1 MNKSEET
8 PGVDSLVR
16 LVLGTGVTVLTGI
29 LFWGP
34 GAFARG
40 QMYMCVSIGIV
51 GALVYIVCRI
61 WGVRFAAGAA
71 VLLSMMNAALAQRLY
86 VTIWSETLGMLL
98 MLVLLWHVLTTW
110 KIERPIIGRLLL
122 LGPLFALSSF
132 VLTLVF
138 RLAFFP
144 QLALVTAK
152 NQAMNHFKYG
162 VGLGL
167 GLELAELIIRW
178 WHRSLAHSTEAVK
191 QN

>member
-1 MNKSEET
+1 MNNLLEKL
-8 PGVDSLVR
+8 GVDALVR
-16 LVLGTGVTVLTGI
+16 LVLGAGLTVLTGI

-40 QMYMCVSIGIV
+40 QMYMCVSMGVV
-51 GALVYIVCRI
+51 GALVYIVCRV
-61 WGVRFAAGAA
+61 WGVRFATGAA

-98 MLVLLWHVLTTW
+98 MLVLLCYGLTVL
-110 KIERPIIGRLLL
+110 KIERPVFGRLLL

-132 VLTLVF
+132 ILTLGF

-144 QLALVTAK
+144 QLALVAAK

-178 WHRSLAHSTEAVK
+178 WHHSDAPVADTVK
-191 QN
+191 QH